1 VTRKKE
7 GNVMNDYSHLWLHD
21 TRVAR
26 ATTRP
31 RPSTRPARPRSG
43 WHRLLRALHAG
54 ADGARPGTPPDG
66 VVPGGDDVPGL
77 DGAPG
82 GGHTIGGERTDRT
95 DAHAEPRSAA
105 RV

>member
-1 VTRKKE
+1 
-7 GNVMNDYSHLWLHD
+7 MNDYSHLRLHD

-31 RPSTRPARPRSG
+31 RPSIPPARPHSR

-54 ADGARPGTPPDG
+54 ADGPRPGTPPDG
-66 VVPGGDDVPGL
+66 VAPGVDAVPGL
-77 DGAPG
+77 DAAAPG
-82 GGHTIGGERTDRT
+82 GDHRISSEGTARS

-105 RV
+105 RA